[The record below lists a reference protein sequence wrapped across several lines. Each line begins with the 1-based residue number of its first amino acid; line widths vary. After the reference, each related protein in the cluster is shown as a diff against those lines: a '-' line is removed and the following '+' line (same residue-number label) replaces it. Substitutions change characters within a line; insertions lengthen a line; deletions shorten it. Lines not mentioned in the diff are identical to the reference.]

1 MRGQTI
7 TSRENPAVKQYTALA
22 SSRRRRREDGRFTTE
37 GVKLTLE
44 AFTAGYTPEALF
56 LTQDL
61 PDSVRRLLM
70 PAAAACRRLYEISPS
85 VAAKLA
91 GAVSPQGVFGVFMML
106 DNRTQPVKIGS
117 NGKYLLLSSLQ
128 DPGNVGTILRT
139 AAAFGTDGV
148 ILSADCPDLY
158 APKVLRASMGGV
170 FRARACVSD
179 DLSAS
184 IAALRA
190 AGVPVWAA
198 MPAEGSVSLRDIS
211 LHGGGAVVVGNEGGG
226 IAPELAALCDGAL
239 TIPMEPGCESLNAAM
254 AAGVILWEMYR

>member
-61 PDSVRRLLM
+61 TDSVRRRLM
-70 PAAAACRRLYEISPS
+70 PVAAACRRLYEISPS

-106 DNRTQPVKIGS
+106 DNRAQPVKIGS

-158 APKVLRASMGGV
+158 APKVLLASMGGV

-179 DLSAS
+179 DLD
-184 IAALRA
+184 
-190 AGVPVWAA
+190 V
-198 MPAEGSVSLRDIS
+198 
-211 LHGGGAVVVGNEGGG
+211 
-226 IAPELAALCDGAL
+226 
-239 TIPMEPGCESLNAAM
+239 
-254 AAGVILWEMYR
+254 

>member
-61 PDSVRRLLM
+61 TDSVRRRLM
-70 PAAAACRRLYEISPS
+70 PVAAACRRLYEISPS

-190 AGVPVWAA
+190 AGVPVWALPGA
-198 MPAEGSVSLRDIS
+198 KAPPSRKPASGTSQIRAANSKRGKTMRFIYIPPFSALSRRQWLFPRGIS
-211 LHGGGAVVVGNEGGG
+211 C
-226 IAPELAALCDGAL
+226 I
-239 TIPMEPGCESLNAAM
+239 IS
-254 AAGVILWEMYR
+254 

>member
-1 MRGQTI
+1 MHGQMI
-7 TSRENPAVKQYTALA
+7 TSRDNPAVKQYVALA
-22 SSRRRRREDGRFTTE
+22 ASRRRRRENGLFTTE

-44 AFTAGYTPEALF
+44 AFTAGYVPETLF
-56 LTQDL
+56 LAQDL
-61 PDSVRRLLM
+61 QEGVKERLT
-70 PAAAACRRLYEISPS
+70 PVATACRHIYEVAPS

-91 GAVSPQGVFGVFMML
+91 DAVSPQGVFGVFAML

-148 ILSADCPDLY
+148 VLSADCPDLY

-170 FRARACVSD
+170 FRAKACVSD
-179 DLSAS
+179 DLAAS

-198 MPAEGSVSLRDIS
+198 MPAEGSVSLRNVS
-211 LHGGGAVVVGNEGGG
+211 LRAGGAVVVGNEGGG
-226 IAPELAALCDGAL
+226 IAPEIAALCDGAL